1 MATAVVDINSDLV
14 RKKWIREGLL
24 QESSKSF
31 WSQYTGRTKDSI
43 VMQRNDTNASDGHT
57 VVFDMDGN
65 LSGKAYKGKTTAFGK
80 GEQKKKFSDK
90 ISVDRYRIPVD
101 NGDEFDGVN
110 IGDLSITQHSDSR
123 AKLADLYVRWKDQ
136 MIFDIAQSA
145 IGPAPSHIIQPG
157 TAGVVT
163 NTWYSELVD
172 IEISLRT
179 GDGML
184 TSEYDA
190 GNANAAKRA
199 PLAPYRMS
207 DGRSIWLYIID
218 PATAG
223 QMRKD
228 TSMSNILQ
236 QADNRGDS
244 NRLIKG
250 LIGRMGALHIIESE
264 IFFGD
269 NAVGLSF
276 EESEIEIAGLRQY
289 DIDNNKYAGEAAFD
303 STATLWSRGIIVGKT
318 AIQVAMGKMPD
329 YHFQESEDF
338 GIKSESAVEFWTNC
352 QKINLTAENDDYK
365 MAKVAGLDYG
375 IVAVDVR
382 TQA

>member
-1 MATAVVDINSDLV
+1 MATAVVSLTSDLV

-24 QESSKSF
+24 QASSMSF
-31 WSQYTGRTKDSI
+31 WNPYLGRTKDSI
-43 VMQRNDTNASDGHT
+43 IMQRNDTNASEGHT

-65 LSGKAYKGKTTAFGK
+65 LAGKAYKNKTTAFGK

-90 ISVDRYRIPVD
+90 ITVDRYRIPVD

-123 AKLADLYVRWKDQ
+123 AKLADLWVRWKDQ
-136 MIFDIAQSA
+136 MIFDIAMSA
-145 IGPAPSHIIQPG
+145 IGAAPSHIIQPG

-163 NTWYSELVD
+163 NTWYNELVD

-184 TSEYDA
+184 TSEFDA
-190 GNANAAKRA
+190 ATVTAAKRA
-199 PLAPYRMS
+199 PLSPFRMA
-207 DGRSIWLYIID
+207 DGRSIWLFVVD

-228 TSMSNILQ
+228 TSMVNILQ
-236 QADNRGDS
+236 QADNRGDA

-250 LIGRMGALHIIESE
+250 LIGRMGALHIVEAE
-264 IFFGD
+264 VFFGD
-269 NAVGLSF
+269 NAGGLNF
-276 EESEIEIAGLRQY
+276 EESEVEIAGMRQY
-289 DIDNNKYAGEAAFD
+289 DITNNAFSGEAAFD
-303 STATLWSRGIIVGKT
+303 STATLWARNIILGKT
-318 AIQVAMGKMPD
+318 AVQVAMGKMPD

-365 MAKVAGLDYG
+365 AAKRAGLDNG
-375 IVAVDVR
+375 IVAVDVQ

>member
-145 IGPAPSHIIQPG
+145 IGPAPTHIIQPG

-190 GNANAAKRA
+190 GNASAAKRA

>member
-1 MATAVVDINSDLV
+1 MATAVVSISSDLV

-31 WSQYTGRTKDSI
+31 WNTYTGRSKDSI

-65 LSGKAYKGKTTAFGK
+65 LSGKAYKNKTTAFGK

-90 ISVDRYRIPVD
+90 ITVDRYRIPVD

-136 MIFDIAQSA
+136 MIFDVAQSVVGA
-145 IGPAPSHIIQPG
+145 APTHIISPG
-157 TAGVVT
+157 TVGVVT

-179 GDGML
+179 GDGYL
-184 TSEYDA
+184 STQFDVSA
-190 GNANAAKRA
+190 VAAAKRA

-228 TSMSNILQ
+228 TSMSGLLQ
-236 QADNRGDS
+236 QADNRGDA

-250 LIGRMGALHIIESE
+250 LIGKMGALHIVEAE
-264 IFFGD
+264 IFFGN
-269 NAVGLSF
+269 NAALGF
-276 EESEIEIAGLRQY
+276 EENEVEIAGLRQY
-289 DIDNNKYAGEAAFD
+289 DVDNNVFAGLAAFD
-303 STATLWSRGIIVGKT
+303 STAELWSRGIIVGKT

-352 QKINLTAENDDYK
+352 QKINLTAENDDYE

-375 IVAVDVR
+375 VIAVDVR